1 VTKEDPT
8 VHDLPLRTSLVV
20 SAERS
25 SARTAR
31 VAVHDL
37 CEHAALG
44 RDTAD
49 VAALL
54 VSELVTNAHQ
64 HAGGS
69 AVVDAVV
76 DGRALRVEV
85 EDEDPR
91 IPAPQA
97 LDLEAERGRG
107 LMLVAALASRWGT
120 ALTGHGKSVWFELD
134 RA

>member
-1 VTKEDPT
+1 M
-8 VHDLPLRTSLVV
+8 HDLPLRTSLVV

-44 RDTAD
+44 PETAD

-64 HAGGS
+64 HAGGP
-69 AVVDAVV
+69 AVVDVVV
-76 DGRALRVEV
+76 DDRSLRVAV
-85 EDEDPR
+85 EDEDPT
-91 IPAPQA
+91 IPAPREID
-97 LDLEAERGRG
+97 LDAERGRG
-107 LMLVAALASRWGT
+107 LLLVAALASRWGT
-120 ALTGHGKSVWFELD
+120 ALTGRGKSVWFELD